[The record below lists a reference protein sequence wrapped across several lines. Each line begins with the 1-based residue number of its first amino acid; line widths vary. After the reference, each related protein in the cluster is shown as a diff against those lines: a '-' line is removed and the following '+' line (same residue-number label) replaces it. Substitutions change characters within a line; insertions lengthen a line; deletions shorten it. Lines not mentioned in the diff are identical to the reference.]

1 MIRPA
6 DKPADQTGH
15 EIKEILARVDRLP
28 ALDDRP
34 TAEIVDYDEN
44 GIPLQPA
51 FADRARRPVVLNA
64 VEDFLKYRHREW
76 ES

>member
-1 MIRPA
+1 MTRPA
-6 DKPADQTGH
+6 DKPTDQTGR

-34 TAEIVDYDEN
+34 TDEIVDYDEN
-44 GIPLQPA
+44 GIPSQPA
-51 FADRARRPVVLNA
+51 FADRARRPVVPNA